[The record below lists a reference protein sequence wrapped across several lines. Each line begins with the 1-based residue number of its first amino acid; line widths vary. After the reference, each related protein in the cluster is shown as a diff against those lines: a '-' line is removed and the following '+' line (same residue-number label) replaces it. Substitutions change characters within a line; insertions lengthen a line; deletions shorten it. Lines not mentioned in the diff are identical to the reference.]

1 MIDDIDKVDTQNL
14 NSKGP
19 ASVILPTPNLPGQGY
34 QATLT
39 PWYLN
44 WKMGLFIL
52 AVIIN
57 LGLLAFNYS
66 TFGSNTNG
74 IGGLSFG
81 EPIRIGVLHST
92 TGYMRTTGKNVKDL
106 TMMAIAE
113 INESGGILEYSEKG
127 EPLSRRRLLTF
138 ESDGQSNP
146 AIFATQAE
154 KLITQD
160 KVKAI
165 FGCWNSTDR
174 KECLNVFN
182 QHNNLLFI
190 PPHTK
195 GWNKTPM

>member
-1 MIDDIDKVDTQNL
+1 
-14 NSKGP
+14 
-19 ASVILPTPNLPGQGY
+19 
-34 QATLT
+34 
-39 PWYLN
+39 
-44 WKMGLFIL
+44 
-52 AVIIN
+52 
-57 LGLLAFNYS
+57 
-66 TFGSNTNG
+66 
-74 IGGLSFG
+74 
-81 EPIRIGVLHST
+81 
-92 TGYMRTTGKNVKDL
+92 MRTTGKNVKDL

-182 QHNNLLFI
+182 QHNNLLFYPTSYEGLEQNPNVI
-190 PPHTK
+190 YLGAAPNQQLEFTFNHMI
-195 GWNKTPM
+195 NKLGKKALSCWGEQCLFQGRFGNPFPAT